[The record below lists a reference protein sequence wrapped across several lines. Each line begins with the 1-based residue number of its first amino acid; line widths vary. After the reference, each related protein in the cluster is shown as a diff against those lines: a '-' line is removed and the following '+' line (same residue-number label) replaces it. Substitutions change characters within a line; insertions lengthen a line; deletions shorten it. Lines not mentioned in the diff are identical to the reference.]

1 MIKGSLEVSLLEL
14 KSLSRPT
21 LAKLGLLRI
30 NPLSSYD
37 IVKRVLDRF
46 IPKESVL
53 IYTIKSEILPLS
65 HGTPGV
71 LGNLAAIY

>member
-1 MIKGSLEVSLLEL
+1 MKGSLEVSLLEL
-14 KSLSRPT
+14 ELPSRPT

-30 NPLSSYD
+30 NPLSSYN

-46 IPKESVL
+46 VPKESVL
-53 IYTIKSEILPLS
+53 ISAIKSEILPLS
-65 HGTPGV
+65 YSTPGV